1 MKSEGG
7 FSMWIKKNWLMGR
20 FLRLNR
26 IVCVLCI
33 AFSFVFLV
41 VLLVWAI
48 WHFLLSGRYLFL
60 GPWYELL
67 LFGIALWGAAAFAF
81 HGLVS
86 LGKMMPPSGKN
97 FAGNLWSIITFVAMI
112 VAVGAFC
119 LICAISNSFVAGDIS
134 SRAEKGLVLCGSPAD
149 KSSTI
154 YFYKT
159 SGNMLSGMD
168 VEVTLEMTE
177 EPGKEYPVC
186 RLSGVSSL
194 GLTWSGNNTFLVN
207 DQAYSVRRVQAA
219 GEPQNP

>member
-1 MKSEGG
+1 
-7 FSMWIKKNWLMGR
+7 MWIQKNWLMGR
-20 FLRLNR
+20 LLRQKR
-26 IVCVLCI
+26 ISCVLCI
-33 AFSFVFLV
+33 TFSFVLLV
-41 VLLVWAI
+41 VLLAWGI

-60 GPWYELL
+60 GPWYELV

-86 LGKMMPPSGKN
+86 LGKMMPPSEKN
-97 FAGNLWSIITFVAMI
+97 FAGNLWSIITFAAMI
-112 VAVGAFC
+112 VTVGAFC
-119 LICAISNSFVAGDIS
+119 LICAISNSYVAGDIS
-134 SRAEKGLVLCGSPAD
+134 SRAEKGLVWCGSPAD
-149 KSSTI
+149 KSSTV

-194 GLTWSGNNTFLVN
+194 GLIWSGSNTFLIN

-219 GEPQNP
+219 GEPQKP